1 MDKRRTSNTTEHE
14 IELEPASS
22 PESSSLESTSPEP
35 ISRHATS
42 PEPMSLDYSL
52 PSAANDRELSG
63 APIRI
68 TSDAFKPMPVVR
80 PVSPRRRDL
89 QGLSDAGQIAFGISP
104 GTPDGRI
111 PFTLGDRRTRR
122 NDLWYQFLSLAAR
135 GQTMPDDDFVE
146 MVLYTT
152 GRIKDCKPLAK
163 KLLERFQTLAGVF
176 NAELHQLADLGPID
190 RDIYNAFQA
199 VRGVAGHLARQE
211 IVEKPVITNWDKL
224 IVYLRASMSHRPVEQ
239 FRALFLDRSNV
250 LLADEMQS
258 EGTIDHT
265 PVYPREVVKRALIL
279 DASAVL
285 LVHNHPSNRPNPSKG
300 DIEMT
305 NSIKNALDSVGMILH
320 DHVIVTK
327 SGHTSFRMMGL
338 L

>member
-1 MDKRRTSNTTEHE
+1 MEKNKISNVREDDV
-14 IELEPASS
+14 EPLSMPKGPSIDYLLPAVTPDSS
-22 PESSSLESTSPEP
+22 
-35 ISRHATS
+35 RA
-42 PEPMSLDYSL
+42 
-52 PSAANDRELSG
+52 G
-63 APIRI
+63 APVRI
-68 TSDAFKPMPVVR
+68 TREAFKPMIERPPASESDVR
-80 PVSPRRRDL
+80 
-89 QGLSDAGQIAFGISP
+89 GMSDAGQMVFAINPRSAA
-104 GTPDGRI
+104 GRF

-122 NDLWYQFLSLAAR
+122 NDLWYQFLSLASR

-152 GRIKDCKPLAK
+152 GRIKDCKTLAH
-163 KLLERFQTLAGVF
+163 KLLDRFQTLAGVF

-224 IVYLRASMSHRPVEQ
+224 IVYLRTTMAHKTVEQ

-265 PVYPREVVKRALIL
+265 PVYPREIVKRGLIL

-285 LVHNHPSNRPNPSKG
+285 IVHNHPSNRPNPSQG

-305 NSIKNALDSVGMILH
+305 KAIKNALDSVGMVLH

-327 SGHTSFRMMGL
+327 SGHTSFRMLGL

>member
-1 MDKRRTSNTTEHE
+1 MAKDENSNN
-14 IELEPASS
+14 LENDVQPLSMPDVASIDYTLPAQGPDSHK
-22 PESSSLESTSPEP
+22 T
-35 ISRHATS
+35 
-42 PEPMSLDYSL
+42 
-52 PSAANDRELSG
+52 G
-63 APIRI
+63 APVRI
-68 TSDAFKPMPVVR
+68 APDALRPMPAQTGTTAHGM
-80 PVSPRRRDL
+80 L
-89 QGLSDAGQIAFGISP
+89 GMSDAGQMVLAMNARTGADRF
-104 GTPDGRI
+104 
-111 PFTLGDRRTRR
+111 PFTLGQRRTRR

-135 GQTMPDDDFVE
+135 GQTMPDLDFVE

-152 GRIKDCKPLAK
+152 GRIKDCKSLAE

-176 NAELHQLADLGPID
+176 NAELYQLADLGPID

-224 IVYLRASMSHRPVEQ
+224 IVYLRASMAHRPVEQ

-285 LVHNHPSNRPNPSKG
+285 LVHNHPSNRPSPSRG

-305 NSIKNALDSVGMILH
+305 KNIKNALDSVGMVLH

-327 SGHTSFRMMGL
+327 SDHTSFRMLGL

>member
-1 MDKRRTSNTTEHE
+1 MKKRNPFEDSEKDSQP
-14 IELEPASS
+14 LSS
-22 PESSSLESTSPEP
+22 PEGEAPV
-35 ISRHATS
+35 
-42 PEPMSLDYSL
+42 YSL
-52 PSAANDRELSG
+52 PKDTRGEKNSG
-63 APIRI
+63 APVRI
-68 TSDAFKPMPVVR
+68 TSDALVPTVPAHPAR
-80 PVSPRRRDL
+80 GREL
-89 QGLSDAGQIAFGISP
+89 QGMSDAGQMVFPMGPRAAAA
-104 GTPDGRI
+104 GRF

-152 GRIKDCKPLAK
+152 GRIKDCKSLAQ
-163 KLLERFQTLAGVF
+163 KLLGRFQTLAGVF

-224 IVYLRASMSHRPVEQ
+224 IVYLRASMAHSKVEQ

-265 PVYPREVVKRALIL
+265 PVYPREIVKRALIL

-285 LVHNHPSNRPNPSKG
+285 IVHNHPSNRPNPSRG

-305 NSIKNALDSVGMILH
+305 NAIKNALDAVGMVLH

-327 SGHTSFRMMGL
+327 SGHTSFRMLGL

>member
-1 MDKRRTSNTTEHE
+1 MTKNSPFDHPGNDPGNE
-14 IELEPASS
+14 IEPLSS
-22 PESSSLESTSPEP
+22 PEGALPE
-35 ISRHATS
+35 
-42 PEPMSLDYSL
+42 YSL
-52 PSAANDRELSG
+52 PSGTRGETTSG

-68 TSDAFKPMPVVR
+68 TRDAFAPTIQPLPPKGR
-80 PVSPRRRDL
+80 EL
-89 QGLSDAGQIAFGISP
+89 QGMSDAGQMVFPMGPRAAAA
-104 GTPDGRI
+104 GRF

-122 NDLWYQFLSLAAR
+122 NDLWYQFLSLAAG

-152 GRIKDCKPLAK
+152 GRIKDCKTLAR
-163 KLLERFQTLAGVF
+163 KLLDRFQTLAGVF

-190 RDIYNAFQA
+190 QDIFNAFQA

-224 IVYLRASMSHRPVEQ
+224 MVYLRTTMAHKKVEQ

-265 PVYPREVVKRALIL
+265 PVYPREIVKRALIL

-285 LVHNHPSNRPNPSKG
+285 IVHNHPSNRPNPSRG

-305 NSIKNALDSVGMILH
+305 NNIKNALDAVGIVLH

-327 SGHTSFRMMGL
+327 SDHTSFRMLGL